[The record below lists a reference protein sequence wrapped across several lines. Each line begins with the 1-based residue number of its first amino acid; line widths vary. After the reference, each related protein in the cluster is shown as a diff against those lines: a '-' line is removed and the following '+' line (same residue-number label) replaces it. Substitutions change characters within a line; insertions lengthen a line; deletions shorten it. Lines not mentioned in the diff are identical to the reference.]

1 MNRLDPHSRTELS
14 EADTNYEIN
23 TDEPS
28 ELETIAT
35 IKRLRNNKAKRL
47 RNNKAPKNDNLPA
60 EIFKADLILAADIL
74 YRLFCKT
81 WRNSMIPTTWS
92 EGNIVKLPQ
101 KGDLADCNSWRV
113 ITLLSVP
120 GKIFSKIIEP
130 AMDGKRRKEQAGF
143 RKGKSHSDQ
152 CFILGS

>member
-35 IKRLRNNKAKRL
+35 IKRL

-152 CFILGS
+152 FFILGS